1 MSIDYCAAGVTRFKA
16 HLQILKGKRLKPMR
30 QEEIPDSVMKRNA
43 AFTVTLIR
51 GLLAIS
57 LGAVLLF
64 QPDKTRSMLGNFM
77 GMFWLASGIIS
88 IRWSVSGERARRIAL
103 LTGVIGVLAGL
114 AMLTRGLTNAWIRQ
128 DILFSLLGVVIVLT
142 GTLHVFGGFRVG
154 EHAHR
159 KWSWTSFIL
168 GAFEIVLGLMLI
180 FEPLGRSIF
189 FYLAASIWALV
200 GGFILIM
207 DAIRLRR
214 AAVKI
219 VQ

>member
-1 MSIDYCAAGVTRFKA
+1 MQALKDKRHKQTRHEDLLDNA
-16 HLQILKGKRLKPMR
+16 
-30 QEEIPDSVMKRNA
+30 MKRNA
-43 AFTVTLIR
+43 AFTITLVR

-88 IRWSVSGERARRIAL
+88 LRWSVSGERARRVAL

-114 AMLTRGLTNAWIRQ
+114 AMLTRGLTNAWVRQ

-142 GTLHVFGGFRVG
+142 GTLHIFGGFRVG

-180 FEPLGRSIF
+180 FEPMGRSIF

-200 GGFILIM
+200 GGVILIL
-207 DAIRLRR
+207 DAIRIRR
-214 AAVKI
+214 AAEEM

>member
-1 MSIDYCAAGVTRFKA
+1 
-16 HLQILKGKRLKPMR
+16 MR

-43 AFTVTLIR
+43 AFTITLIR

-114 AMLTRGLTNAWIRQ
+114 AMLTRGLTNAWVRQ

-142 GTLHVFGGFRVG
+142 GTLHIFGGFRVG
-154 EHAHR
+154 EDAHR

-180 FEPLGRSIF
+180 IEPMGRSIF

-207 DAIRLRR
+207 DAIRIRR
-214 AAVKI
+214 AAVDV

>member
-1 MSIDYCAAGVTRFKA
+1 MQALIGN
-16 HLQILKGKRLKPMR
+16 LMR
-30 QEEIPDSVMKRNA
+30 QEEFSDSVMKRHA
-43 AFTVTLIR
+43 AFTITLIR

-57 LGAVLLF
+57 LGAILLF
-64 QPDKTRSMLGNFM
+64 QPDKTRPMLGNFM

-88 IRWSVSGERARRIAL
+88 LRWSVSGERARR
-103 LTGVIGVLAGL
+103 TGVVAGAIGILAGL
-114 AMLTRGLTNAWIRQ
+114 AMLTRGLTNSYIRQ
-128 DILFSLLGVVIVLT
+128 DILFSLLGVVILLT
-142 GTLHVFGGFRVG
+142 GLLHIFGGFRVG

-168 GAFEIVLGLMLI
+168 GAFEIVLGVMLI
-180 FEPLGRSIF
+180 FEPMGRSIF

-214 AAVKI
+214 AAAEM

>member
-16 HLQILKGKRLKPMR
+16 HMQALMGKRMGQ
-30 QEEIPDSVMKRNA
+30 QEFPDSVMKRHA
-43 AFTVTLIR
+43 AFTITLIR
-51 GLLAIS
+51 GLLAIT
-57 LGAVLLF
+57 LGAILLF
-64 QPDKTRSMLGNFM
+64 QPDKTRPILGNFM

-88 IRWSVSGERARRIAL
+88 LRWSVSGERARR
-103 LTGVIGVLAGL
+103 TGVVAGAIGILAGL
-114 AMLTRGLTNAWIRQ
+114 AMLTRGLTNAWVRQ

-142 GTLHVFGGFRVG
+142 GTLHISGGFRVG

-180 FEPLGRSIF
+180 FEPMGRSVV
-189 FYLAASIWALV
+189 FYLTISIWALV

-207 DAIRLRR
+207 DAVRLRK
-214 AAVKI
+214 AAAEI

>member
-1 MSIDYCAAGVTRFKA
+1 
-16 HLQILKGKRLKPMR
+16 MR

-43 AFTVTLIR
+43 AFTITLIR

-114 AMLTRGLTNAWIRQ
+114 AMLTRGLTNAWVRQ

-142 GTLHVFGGFRVG
+142 GILHIFGGFRVG
-154 EHAHR
+154 EDAHR

-180 FEPLGRSIF
+180 IEPMGRSIF

-200 GGFILIM
+200 GGSILIL
-207 DAIRLRR
+207 DAIRIRR
-214 AAVKI
+214 AAVDV

>member
-1 MSIDYCAAGVTRFKA
+1 
-16 HLQILKGKRLKPMR
+16 
-30 QEEIPDSVMKRNA
+30 MKRHA
-43 AFTVTLIR
+43 AFTITLVR

-57 LGAVLLF
+57 LGAILLF
-64 QPDKTRSMLGNFM
+64 QPDQTRPILGNFM

-88 IRWSVSGERARRIAL
+88 LRWSVSGERARR
-103 LTGVIGVLAGL
+103 TGVVAGAIGILAGL
-114 AMLTRGLTNAWIRQ
+114 AMLTRGLTNSYIRQ
-128 DILFSLLGVVIVLT
+128 DILFSLLGVVILLT
-142 GTLHVFGGFRVG
+142 GLLHIFGGFRVG

-168 GAFEIVLGLMLI
+168 GVFEIVLGLMLI
-180 FEPLGRSIF
+180 IEPMGRSTF

-207 DAIRLRR
+207 DAVRLRK
-214 AAVKI
+214 AAAEM

>member
-1 MSIDYCAAGVTRFKA
+1 MQA
-16 HLQILKGKRLKPMR
+16 LKGKRLEQMR
-30 QEEIPDSVMKRNA
+30 QEGFPDSVMKRNA
-43 AFTVTLIR
+43 AFTITLIR

-57 LGAVLLF
+57 LGAILLF

-77 GMFWLASGIIS
+77 GMFWLASGIVS
-88 IRWSVSGERARRIAL
+88 IRWSVSGERARRVAF

-114 AMLTRGLTNAWIRQ
+114 AMLTRDLTTAWVRQ

-142 GTLHVFGGFRVG
+142 GTLHISGGFRIG

-168 GAFEIVLGLMLI
+168 GAFEIVLGVMLI
-180 FEPLGRSIF
+180 FEPMGRSF
-189 FYLAASIWALV
+189 VFYLAVSIWALV
-200 GGFILIM
+200 GGVILFL
-207 DAIRLRR
+207 DAIRIRR
-214 AAVKI
+214 STEEM

>member
-1 MSIDYCAAGVTRFKA
+1 MQA
-16 HLQILKGKRLKPMR
+16 LKGKRLEQMR
-30 QEEIPDSVMKRNA
+30 QEGFPDSVMKRNA
-43 AFTVTLIR
+43 AFTITLIR

-57 LGAVLLF
+57 LGAILLF

-77 GMFWLASGIIS
+77 GMFWLASGIVS
-88 IRWSVSGERARRIAL
+88 IRWSVSGERARRVAF

-114 AMLTRGLTNAWIRQ
+114 AMLTRGLTNAWVRQ

-142 GTLHVFGGFRVG
+142 GTLHIFGGFRVG

-180 FEPLGRSIF
+180 FEPMGRSTL

-200 GGFILIM
+200 GGVILFL
-207 DAIRLRR
+207 DAIRIRR
-214 AAVKI
+214 STEEM

>member
-1 MSIDYCAAGVTRFKA
+1 M
-16 HLQILKGKRLKPMR
+16 
-30 QEEIPDSVMKRNA
+30 
-43 AFTVTLIR
+43 
-51 GLLAIS
+51 LA
-57 LGAVLLF
+57 
-64 QPDKTRSMLGNFM
+64 NFM

-114 AMLTRGLTNAWIRQ
+114 AMLTRNLATAWVRQ

-142 GTLHVFGGFRVG
+142 GTLHISGGFRIG

-168 GAFEIVLGLMLI
+168 GAFEIVLGVMLI
-180 FEPLGRSIF
+180 FEPMGRSF
-189 FYLAASIWALV
+189 VFYLAVSIWALV
-200 GGFILIM
+200 GGIILIM
-207 DAIRLRR
+207 DAVRLRR
-214 AAVKI
+214 AAAEM